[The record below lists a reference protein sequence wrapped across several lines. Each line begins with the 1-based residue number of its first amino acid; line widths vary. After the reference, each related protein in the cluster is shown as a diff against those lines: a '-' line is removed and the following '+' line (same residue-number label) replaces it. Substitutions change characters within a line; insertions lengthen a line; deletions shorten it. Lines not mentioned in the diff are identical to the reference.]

1 MTPANNEPKS
11 ETVRVQFNFPLD
23 RVKEPVIWHLSHHYR
38 LKFSIRYA
46 SIDPK
51 IGGYTVLDL
60 EGDRDDIAAGLVWA
74 QEVGVEV
81 SALGVNGANE
91 WVI

>member
-1 MTPANNEPKS
+1 MPIQ
-11 ETVRVQFNFPLD
+11 ETVRVQLNFPLD
-23 RVKEPVIWHLSHHYR
+23 RVKEPVIWHLAHDYR

-51 IGGYTVLDL
+51 FGGFTVLDL
-60 EGDRDDIAAGLVWA
+60 TGDRDDINAGLTWA
-74 QEVGVEV
+74 QQQGVEI
-81 SALGVNGANE
+81 SSLGVNGANE